1 MFMTSLPVRNGDAM
15 VNVTVNGST
24 ADELGLNATLISGFH
39 QGPAN
44 LGGKQ
49 NRQGTYLTMMSDDG
63 LVFGII
69 NSTRRRPNHHLLRDV
84 ALVRA
89 AR

>member
-1 MFMTSLPVRNGDAM
+1 MFMTSLPVRVGDAL
-15 VNVTVNGST
+15 VNVTVNGAT
-24 ADELGLNATLISGFH
+24 AEGLNATLIGGFH

>member
-1 MFMTSLPVRNGDAM
+1 MTSLPVRVGDAM
-15 VNVTVNGST
+15 VNVPVNGSF
-24 ADELGLNATLISGFH
+24 ADGMNATSIGGFH

-63 LVFGII
+63 LVMK
-69 NSTRRRPNHHLLRDV
+69 STISRQTDRRQTDPYMLE
-84 ALVRA
+84 
-89 AR
+89 

>member
-1 MFMTSLPVRNGDAM
+1 MFMTSLPVRIGDAM
-15 VNVTVNGST
+15 VNVTVNGSF
-24 ADELGLNATLISGFH
+24 ADGMNATSIGGFH